1 MFLSYLNFAVFFSTF
16 FLAICCSLL
25 FKYVVINIHG
35 MAAAVVILIITIVAE
50 QEERRSGR
58 RCTNTD
64 NPWHKEKAL
73 VLLKI
78 ILK

>member
-50 QEERRSGR
+50 PEERSGR